1 MKSRFVLFMVLF
13 SFVFVCSTFAE
24 DASAYASAVGID
36 TLWVLIAAFMVF
48 IMQAGFGML
57 EAGLIRTKNTCNI
70 LMNNFLDFCMA
81 SMGFLIFGY
90 AIMFGAGNA
99 FMGLKGWFLI
109 DAHSSGHLPLYAE
122 WFFHV
127 VFCGAAATIVAGG
140 SQKG

>member
-1 MKSRFVLFMVLF
+1 MNMTS
-13 SFVFVCSTFAE
+13 
-24 DASAYASAVGID
+24 GID

-81 SMGFLIFGY
+81 SMGFFLFGY
-90 AIMFGAGNA
+90 AVMFGPGNA
-99 FMGLKGWFLI
+99 FIGLKGFFMNGI
-109 DAHSSGHLPLYAE
+109 ESHGNLPVYAT
-122 WFFHV
+122 WFFHA

-140 SQKG
+140 K